1 METLPETSAAFILY
15 DKSGKKAV
23 KDFTAFFIFR
33 EKKQI
38 MYAPNYKTFEELA
51 KQGNLVP
58 LYREILADVETP
70 VSVFMKLRDSAYA
83 FLLESVEG
91 GEKWGRYTFLGA
103 DPRLVFRISG
113 DEVVIEEKGETSRH
127 AHQGDPLRFLKEI
140 LRRYS
145 PVSVEGLP
153 RFYGGAVG
161 FLGYEMV
168 NYFERL
174 PCAGEND
181 LQTEEAVFLVTDTLI
196 LFDRV
201 RHTIKVVA
209 CVHIDGEQSLSSLY
223 LEATRKIDAMVELL
237 QEPAV
242 PAGSSIPA
250 ASSADF
256 SSNMTPEAFRDSVE
270 RAKEYIRAGD
280 IIQVVLS
287 HRLTSEIHP
296 DPVDLYRA
304 LRFTNPSPYLFFLKL
319 GDTVLI
325 GSSPE
330 VMVRL
335 EEGIVELK
343 PIAGTRPRGATEQDD
358 RRLADELLEDPKER
372 AEHVMLVD
380 LGRNDLGRIARTGSV
395 QITQLMVIERYS
407 HVMHI
412 VSSLQAQLEEGLD
425 AFDVLKAVFPA
436 GTLTGAPKI
445 RAMEIIAE
453 LEPVRRGPY
462 GGAVGYFSFS
472 GNMDLCITIRTILL
486 KEGRMHIQAGA
497 GIVADSDPR
506 KEYQETVNK
515 AAGMRQA
522 VELVLSGFEIRQ
534 SPSDIITYR

>member
-1 METLPETSAAFILY
+1 M
-15 DKSGKKAV
+15 
-23 KDFTAFFIFR
+23 
-33 EKKQI
+33 
-38 MYAPNYKTFEELA
+38 
-51 KQGNLVP
+51 
-58 LYREILADVETP
+58 
-70 VSVFMKLRDSAYA
+70 
-83 FLLESVEG
+83 
-91 GEKWGRYTFLGA
+91 
-103 DPRLVFRISG
+103 
-113 DEVVIEEKGETSRH
+113 
-127 AHQGDPLRFLKEI
+127 
-140 LRRYS
+140 
-145 PVSVEGLP
+145 
-153 RFYGGAVG
+153 
-161 FLGYEMV
+161 
-168 NYFERL
+168 
-174 PCAGEND
+174 
-181 LQTEEAVFLVTDTLI
+181 
-196 LFDRV
+196 
-201 RHTIKVVA
+201 
-209 CVHIDGEQSLSSLY
+209 
-223 LEATRKIDAMVELL
+223 
-237 QEPAV
+237 
-242 PAGSSIPA
+242 
-250 ASSADF
+250 
-256 SSNMTPEAFRDSVE
+256 
-270 RAKEYIRAGD
+270 
-280 IIQVVLS
+280 
-287 HRLTSEIHP
+287 
-296 DPVDLYRA
+296 DLYRA

-412 VSSLQAQLEEGLD
+412 VSSHQAQLEQGLA

-436 GTLTGAPKI
+436 GTLTGAPKV

-486 KEGRMHIQAGA
+486 KEGKMHIQAGA

-506 KEYQETVNK
+506 TEYQETVNK

-534 SPSDIITYR
+534 SPSDIIT

>member
-1 METLPETSAAFILY
+1 
-15 DKSGKKAV
+15 
-23 KDFTAFFIFR
+23 
-33 EKKQI
+33 
-38 MYAPNYKTFEELA
+38 
-51 KQGNLVP
+51 
-58 LYREILADVETP
+58 
-70 VSVFMKLRDSAYA
+70 
-83 FLLESVEG
+83 
-91 GEKWGRYTFLGA
+91 
-103 DPRLVFRISG
+103 
-113 DEVVIEEKGETSRH
+113 
-127 AHQGDPLRFLKEI
+127 
-140 LRRYS
+140 
-145 PVSVEGLP
+145 
-153 RFYGGAVG
+153 
-161 FLGYEMV
+161 MV

-486 KEGRMHIQAGA
+486 KEGKMHIQAGA

-506 KEYQETVNK
+506 TEYQETVNK

-534 SPSDIITYR
+534 SPSDIIT